1 MKLNSECALAEIPS
15 LERGGEP
22 RRGAATVGTVFAPP
36 GSKVVSLLLSSDRLS
51 TSLRK
56 DINSP
61 LGRMCSLWS
70 QPSGDLNLQGG
81 EDLFES
87 LLVYRMSITYDVL
100 STKTWFALRAYNF

>member
-36 GSKVVSLLLSSDRLS
+36 GSKVVSLLLLSHRLPPLS
-51 TSLRK
+51 LSLRK

-81 EDLFES
+81 EGLFEC
-87 LLVYRMSITYDVL
+87 
-100 STKTWFALRAYNF
+100 